1 MKRNR
6 LWMLGIFGL
15 TSLVL
20 GGQRKRTLRD
30 HEALKRI
37 AELHRKDIEASKA
50 RDFKNLLSLWTDDG
64 VLLEPGKAPIK
75 GRGAIEAY
83 MESQAE
89 TSKAY
94 TIKEYVHDWQE
105 IKVIGDWAF
114 EWGFFNGEAQPVSGG
129 PPIKQRAKLLRLLK
143 RQEDGSWK
151 CARVIYHND
160 PAED

>member
-1 MKRNR
+1 MKRKR

-30 HEALKRI
+30 QEALKRI
-37 AELHRKDIEASKA
+37 EELHRKDIEASKA
-50 RDFKNLLSLWTDDG
+50 RDFKTLLSLWTDDG
-64 VLLEPGKAPIK
+64 VLLEPGKAPVIGREAIK
-75 GRGAIEAY
+75 TY

-89 TSKAY
+89 TTKTY
-94 TIKEYVHDWQE
+94 TIKKYVHDGQE

-114 EWGFFNGEAQPVSGG
+114 EWGFFSAEAQRLSEGKIV
-129 PPIKQRAKLLRLLK
+129 KQEGKIMRVLK
-143 RQEDGSWK
+143 RQDDGSWK
-151 CARVIYHND
+151 CARAIYHND

>member
-1 MKRNR
+1 MKRKR
-6 LWMLGIFGL
+6 LWLLGMLGL

-20 GGQRKRTLRD
+20 GGRRRKAIQD
-30 HEALKRI
+30 QEALKRI
-37 AELHRKDIEASKA
+37 AELHQTDIDASKA
-50 RDFKNLLSLWTDDG
+50 QDFKTLLSLWTEDG

-75 GRGAIEAY
+75 GREAIEAY

-105 IKVIGDWAF
+105 IKVTGDWAF

-129 PPIKQRAKLLRLLK
+129 QPIKQKAKLLRLLK